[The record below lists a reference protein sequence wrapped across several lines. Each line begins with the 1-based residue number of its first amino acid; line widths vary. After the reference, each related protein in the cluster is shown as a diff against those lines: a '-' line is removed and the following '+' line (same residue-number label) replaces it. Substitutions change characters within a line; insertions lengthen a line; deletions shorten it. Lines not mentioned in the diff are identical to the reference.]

1 MPYKRVTCHTRK
13 LCYMPRTIKV
23 AIKKVQ
29 HDSVATPITAEQ
41 CLYNHW
47 KMDNGGSIGSACY
60 FYTKIMSDSI
70 KIFTAIFVVGGGDN
84 AENIEK

>member
-1 MPYKRVTCHTRK
+1 MSCERVTCHSLTRK
-13 LCYMPRTIKV
+13 LRYIPRTI

-29 HDSVATPITAEQ
+29 HDSMATPITAEQ

-47 KMDNGGSIGSACY
+47 KVDNGGSIGSACY
-60 FYTKIMSDSI
+60 FYTKILQDSI
-70 KIFTAIFVVGGGDN
+70 KIFTAILFVGGGDN